1 MAVFEHAINGETAP
15 RCQPQALILSNSDR
29 PPFTLL
35 PEKLGRPVR
44 RAKFRSARRGIFRGH
59 AEAWRMSKTLVL
71 LLFLIPI
78 PAFAADA
85 EVKPVSQDECAALA
99 KAVGGAIGL
108 PLKTK
113 VAAPKLPD
121 SLHGTA
127 CLLSGKARGLTIGF
141 IAAQDKIESALA
153 GWKHLTD
160 QDADGPFSTVKGY
173 AKDSARFF
181 YSLESEPVH
190 GVCSDN
196 KPIGDCKAPPR
207 QWIWT
212 LEASAFVQ

>member
-1 MAVFEHAINGETAP
+1 
-15 RCQPQALILSNSDR
+15 
-29 PPFTLL
+29 
-35 PEKLGRPVR
+35 
-44 RAKFRSARRGIFRGH
+44 
-59 AEAWRMSKTLVL
+59 MSKALVL
-71 LLFLIPI
+71 LICLASI

-85 EVKPVSQDECAALA
+85 EVKPIAQDECAALA
-99 KAVGGAIGL
+99 KAVSAAIGL

-121 SLHGTA
+121 GLHGSA

-141 IAAQDKIESALA
+141 VAAQDKIENSLA
-153 GWKHLTD
+153 GWKHLPE
-160 QDADGPFSTVKGY
+160 QDADGPYSTVKGF
-173 AKDSARFF
+173 AKDAERFF
-181 YSLESEPVH
+181 YSLESEPVR
-190 GVCSDN
+190 GACSDN